1 MGDGQANRPL
11 LSAEQVFKAFGAQEV
26 LGGISLTIHEGERV
40 GLIGRNGSGKSTL
53 LRLLYGDDSPD
64 QGQIVRARGVRIG
77 FLRQQGMLNPSWT
90 IREALEAAVADLRAL
105 EREYRQTLTL
115 LSETP
120 GDCWAYR
127 EAQDRVNE
135 LEALLTSR
143 NGWQVEPLLKSF
155 MTALRLPDPD
165 RRLGELSGGELRR
178 VDLAVQLAGRPDV
191 LLLDEPT
198 NHIDTESSAW
208 IESWLES
215 YTGACILVT
224 HDRYFLDRVATRIVE
239 LEFGRIYTFP
249 GSYSRFLEY
258 KSAIEE
264 SRSRTE
270 AKRLA
275 LIRRELAWFRRGAKA
290 RTTKQ
295 KARIQRLE
303 SLVEEGPPP
312 AHREYAF
319 ALPTPERLG
328 KEVIEARNVGQGW
341 GDRWLFRHFSFRLE
355 RGMRVGIIGPN
366 GSGKTTLL
374 RLLMGEEPAR
384 EGEVLIGAS
393 VRFLYVDQQLEEV
406 DPGQA
411 ILDFVSGGAKFF
423 DVGTRRLHVPSYL
436 EQFLFERRSVEMP
449 MGNLSGGE
457 RARICLAKKLMR
469 GGNLLVLDEPTNDLD
484 LYALRLLEETLLAF
498 EGAVLL
504 VSHDRYFLNRVCTH
518 ILFLGEGETVG
529 IVTGNYEDY
538 LLWQERHAASVDRA
552 AGSAGSF
559 QAQRA
564 EAAVPDPARQ
574 AARRKLTWAEQRE
587 LEQLPGVIEHREQE
601 LTAIETLLGQ
611 EEFYARDFREVQETL
626 TRMEALRAEI
636 SRLYDRWAEL
646 DSHNA
651 GKNDS

>member
-11 LSAEQVFKAFGAQEV
+11 LSAEEVYKAYGAQEV
-26 LGGISLTIHEGERV
+26 LGGISLTIHEGDRV

-64 QGQIVRARGVRIG
+64 RGKIVRSRGVRIG
-77 FLRQQGMLNPSWT
+77 FLRQQCGLNPEWT
-90 IREALEAAVADLRAL
+90 VRDALDSAVADLSAL
-105 EREYRQTLTL
+105 EAEYRQTLAVL
-115 LSETP
+115 AETP

-127 EAQDRVNE
+127 EAQERVHE

-143 NGWQVEPLLKSF
+143 GGWQLEPLLKTF

-165 RRLGELSGGELRR
+165 RRLGGLSGGELRR

-215 YTGACILVT
+215 YTGACVLVT

-239 LEFGRIYTFP
+239 LEFGRTYAFP
-249 GSYSRFLEY
+249 GGYTRFLEY
-258 KSAIEE
+258 KSGVEE
-264 SRSRTE
+264 TRSRAE
-270 AKRLA
+270 ANRLA
-275 LIRRELAWFRRGAKA
+275 LIRRELAWFKRGAKA

-312 AHREYAF
+312 THREYVF
-319 ALPTPERLG
+319 VLPTPERLG
-328 KEVIEARNVGQGW
+328 KDVIETRDLGHGW
-341 GDRWLFRHFSFRLE
+341 GNRWLFRHFSFRVE
-355 RGMRVGIIGPN
+355 SGMRVGIVGPN

-374 RLLMGEEPAR
+374 RVLMGLEQPR
-384 EGEVLIGAS
+384 EGEVLIGSS
-393 VRFLYVDQQLEEV
+393 VRFLYVDQQLEEI
-406 DPGQA
+406 DPSQT

-423 DVGTRRLHVPSYL
+423 DVGSRRLHVPSYL

-498 EGAVLL
+498 DGAALV

-518 ILFLGEGETVG
+518 ILSLGEGETVG
-529 IVTGNYEDY
+529 IVTGNYDDY
-538 LLWQERHAASVDRA
+538 LLWRDRHAESSDAARA
-552 AGSAGSF
+552 AGESVQSRLTGVEES
-559 QAQRA
+559 R
-564 EAAVPDPARQ
+564 PLRDSG
-574 AARRKLTWAEQRE
+574 RRKLTWAEQRE
-587 LEQLPGVIEHREQE
+587 LEQLPGLIEQREQE
-601 LTAIETLLGQ
+601 LAEIETLLGQ
-611 EEFYARDFREVQETL
+611 EGFYAQDFRVVQDTL
-626 TRMEALRAEI
+626 AKMEALKEEI
-636 SRLYDRWAEL
+636 SRLYDRWSALEFL
-646 DSHNA
+646 KEGN
-651 GKNDS
+651 KM